1 MNLHAWAR
9 YPRTAHEFTLLG
21 SQSGR
26 STAVRFFW
34 CTLVSATGASA
45 AGNIAHAMLA
55 EPHHA
60 VIAAA
65 AAVGPPA
72 DLLRATHV
80 IALFVRARTP
90 RWAHWRALVTAAALA
105 GRAVRL

>member
-65 AAVGPPA
+65 AAVVPPA
-72 DLLRATHV
+72 VLLGATHG
-80 IALFVRARTP
+80 IALLVRAPTAG
-90 RWAHWRALVTAAALA
+90 WADWGALGMTAPPP
-105 GRAVRL
+105 